1 MTKKQADKLAVTSLS
16 NLSQLVTVPTAE
28 NSEPGTDATPVAAA
42 PKKGGFQGRAVVVGG
57 NTATILEKF
66 NEGGKVINGPFV
78 TKVEWKGGSWQ
89 WIADNYPQYTKGL
102 YRVMDDLHL
111 LVIVMANEIVD
122 VLDLAKI
129 DHYVVV
135 QLTKDGPIY
144 DGRGQ
149 KVTEAIALKKR
160 VAKAMNLH
168 FRLSASE
175 EAVNAMTMA
184 KVKAAKDA
192 EAKAAEAKAT
202 AEKAERTRLNQEARA
217 KINARPRLKGY
228 TGEKLDRYFNG
239 LPIVGDEWLK
249 MLEGCHCVLVSSY
262 NDDTR
267 TPGDILGCFIVKKDG
282 NRKSKTAE
290 GEFSQKQGVRQ
301 ELSVKTL
308 GKIVYVDDDQDPA
321 EVSVYRTKADVT
333 ILRHAGLNSGT
344 IVAVKTD
351 DDGKF
356 DLYSVTKTQVKLS
369 KTGVNG
375 AFFPLK

>member
-1 MTKKQADKLAVTSLS
+1 MTQKSSSQPAVKSLGD
-16 NLSQLVTVPTAE
+16 LSQLIVVPSDE
-28 NSEPGTDATPVAAA
+28 NVSDATPVAAA
-42 PKKGGFQGRAVVVGG
+42 PKKVGFQGRVIVIGG

-66 NEGGKVINGPFV
+66 NDGGKVINGPFV
-78 TKVEWKGGSWQ
+78 TKVEWDGGSWS
-89 WIADNYPQYTKGL
+89 WIADNYPQYTKGI
-102 YRVMDDLHL
+102 YHVADDQHL
-111 LVIVMANEIVD
+111 LAIVIKNEIVD

-135 QLTKDGPIY
+135 QLGKDGPIY

-149 KVTEAIALKKR
+149 KVTDAIALKKR

-168 FRLSASE
+168 FRLTASE
-175 EAVNAMTMA
+175 EAVNAMKMA
-184 KVKAAKDA
+184 QVKAAKDA
-192 EAKAAEAKAT
+192 EAKAAEAKA
-202 AEKAERTRLNQEARA
+202 AADKAERTRLNQEVRA

-228 TGEKLDRYFNG
+228 TGANFDQYFNG
-239 LPIVGDEWLK
+239 LPVVGDEWLK
-249 MLEGCHCVLVSSY
+249 MLDGFHGVLVSSY

-308 GKIVYVDDDQDPA
+308 GKVVYVDEDDDPA
-321 EVSVYRTKADVT
+321 EVSVYGTKADVT
-333 ILRHAGLNSGT
+333 VLRHAGLNSGT

-351 DDGKF
+351 DEGKF

-369 KTGVNG
+369 RTGVNG